1 MQHTVCNLWHK
12 VPFVPCSKTSRNF
25 TLYKCQPICSHMHAD
40 DNFTVESPKGL
51 LVGPLSFR
59 SSAPGKSS
67 SHQCRDIWRSLDRLA
82 GEWESG
88 EVCYVFLLS
97 NLIFSTT
104 QSNFFLFFIQC
115 AKIRAWISLSEYKQ
129 DPSNTFYRCLLVLCS
144 WTRVCAAPPDRA
156 LMCENGCRCV
166 CVCVCVCVY
175 IYVCVLLYVDIQYPV
190 PFACVCMLS
199 VEKRVPDPGA
209 VKL

>member
-1 MQHTVCNLWHK
+1 MQHTVCDLWHT
-12 VPFVPCSKTSRNF
+12 VSFVPCSKTSLDF
-25 TLYKCQPICSHMHAD
+25 TLYKCQPICSHTHAD

-67 SHQCRDIWRSLDRLA
+67 SHQSRDIWRSLDRRA
-82 GEWESG
+82 GEWESR

-115 AKIRAWISLSEYKQ
+115 ARSEHESASQSINKTLLTLFTDVFLSSVAGLESAL
-129 DPSNTFYRCLLVLCS
+129 PLLTGLLYVKM
-144 WTRVCAAPPDRA
+144 AA
-156 LMCENGCRCV
+156 GV
-166 CVCVCVCVY
+166 CVCVCRC
-175 IYVCVLLYVDIQYPV
+175 LL
-190 PFACVCMLS
+190 
-199 VEKRVPDPGA
+199 
-209 VKL
+209 